1 MMKKL
6 NVLSVINPQ
15 VSCQNCEYVGESP
28 ISGDH
33 CEGCR
38 NFSNYKKKKDK

>member
-1 MMKKL
+1 MKLFVTKYAL
-6 NVLSVINPQ
+6 TQ